1 MMANNEFK
9 RIEEF
14 IDGFTREGPT
24 PEDYIYD
31 GTFWGIEF
39 LYKNV
44 IYRITRDPIG
54 VEKYEWFKEKFGD
67 NKSEYIKF
75 FIIPTEKYPDA
86 SDIPNE
92 NYIGVYKDVYDL
104 INNGNIDGVPL
115 REILVS
121 EETEILAMD

>member
-1 MMANNEFK
+1 MANNEFK

-14 IDGFTREGPT
+14 IDGFTREGFP
-24 PEDYIYD
+24 PEDCIYD

-44 IYRITRDPIG
+44 IYRITRDIVG
-54 VEKYEWFKEKFGD
+54 VERDDWFKKKFGD
-67 NKSEYIKF
+67 VDNIKF
-75 FIIPTEKYPDA
+75 FIVPTEKYPDA

-92 NYIGVYKDVYDL
+92 NYIGVYKDVNDL
-104 INNGNIDGVPL
+104 IDNGNIDGVPL